1 MKEHTSLRKSR
12 LIFMLLFTVVLLSP
26 KIMVSQSE
34 TCKHRYVVVEPSPTM
49 KTVLGKV
56 CSSINEC
63 LCVRKGIPFY
73 SRVWMYDTMIVVQL
87 SQMETILPLVPC
99 VCIFDDIPFFIHY
112 SNDISKFFKET
123 NATICADTLFDIRS
137 WDGMVICSYSNII
150 DDDYYEAKFTF
161 SGDSFH
167 LCCEHPCI
175 TEQQNVPNLKPQNI
189 HYSPKSLDKL
199 CIYSPYVDTVSIA
212 TVRLSIKF
220 DNIRRMNV
228 VDIKDL
234 TYLWVFKYQTDRYPD
249 KEYFYYDGC
258 EIADSTQF
266 AYYKS
271 QIEEVVHRLR
281 FRVPRRYKR
290 FPKFKQKYGYDDY
303 LITDFRI
310 NESEPVVLTLKVL
323 PAFMK

>member
-1 MKEHTSLRKSR
+1 MNKNINIKTPC
-12 LIFMLLFTVVLLSP
+12 LFAVVLVTLLLLTP
-26 KIMVSQSE
+26 KSMLSQSE
-34 TCKHRYVVVEPSPTM
+34 TCNSRYVVVEPTQLM
-49 KTVLGKV
+49 EAVLKRV
-56 CSSINEC
+56 CSSADSC
-63 LCVRKGIPFY
+63 LYIRSK
-73 SRVWMYDTMIVVQL
+73 
-87 SQMETILPLVPC
+87 
-99 VCIFDDIPFFIHY
+99 IPFFGRIMKFDSLLTVRIEQTTYIKPSATHVCLY
-112 SNDISKFFKET
+112 ENVAFFILYKDINPSLFHDKGDT
-123 NATICADTLFDIRS
+123 LCADSLPFSRT
-137 WDGMVICSYSNII
+137 WDGNVINSYSNVIAE
-150 DDDYYEAKFTF
+150 DYYEANFIF
-161 SGDSFH
+161 LNDRFRM
-167 LCCEHPCI
+167 CCEHSCI
-175 TEQQNVPNLKPQNI
+175 KSQQNVPNLKPQNI

-310 NESEPVVLTLKVL
+310 SESEPVVLTLKVL